1 VRSNRRSA
9 LAAMKEIDNA
19 EDIDKAQV
27 AIKTFEL

>member
-1 VRSNRRSA
+1 VRSNRRRSA
-9 LAAMKEIDNA
+9 LAAMEIDNA